1 LHTTES
7 IKIEPIKQEIPET
20 TKVVEQQPLPLP
32 AQFPE
37 LSISSQP
44 LTETKPSTTET
55 IFPKEFIHT
64 EIVLPEGIIK
74 PQILAQ
80 SKLQDNLQRIKREE
94 FIENTGGDSST
105 APGSEV
111 SSPRSIASSAD
122 SEKINILQHE
132 LEQKNIM
139 IEYMQDQL
147 KQIKEQNEKLVHR
160 LLEFDQ
166 QQNATTKVNDEVERL
181 RREYFFSLSVALKLN
196 QSLKTS
202 KAISFDTQAA
212 FEEVTTLNIKTQDWQ
227 NWIYKQLNK

>member
-1 LHTTES
+1 
-7 IKIEPIKQEIPET
+7 
-20 TKVVEQQPLPLP
+20 
-32 AQFPE
+32 
-37 LSISSQP
+37 
-44 LTETKPSTTET
+44 
-55 IFPKEFIHT
+55 
-64 EIVLPEGIIK
+64 
-74 PQILAQ
+74 
-80 SKLQDNLQRIKREE
+80 
-94 FIENTGGDSST
+94 
-105 APGSEV
+105 
-111 SSPRSIASSAD
+111 
-122 SEKINILQHE
+122 
-132 LEQKNIM
+132 M

-212 FEEVTTLNIKTQDWQ
+212 FEEVTALNLKTQDWQ

>member
-1 LHTTES
+1 VH
-7 IKIEPIKQEIPET
+7 IPL
-20 TKVVEQQPLPLP
+20 KLQKKK
-32 AQFPE
+32 F
-37 LSISSQP
+37 
-44 LTETKPSTTET
+44 
-55 IFPKEFIHT
+55 
-64 EIVLPEGIIK
+64 EGIIK
-74 PQILAQ
+74 PPILGQ
-80 SKLQDNLQRIKREE
+80 LKLQDNLQRVKREE
-94 FIENTGGDSST
+94 FIENTGGDST
-105 APGSEV
+105 TPGSEV

-202 KAISFDTQAA
+202 KSISFDTQAA